1 MRLMYTSPSSRA
13 EGNTLPEG
21 KEQQFTQTQVGLL
34 GLGAYVPAAVLTND
48 DWAKYVDTSDEW
60 ITARTGI
67 KRRHIAAEE
76 ECTAD
81 LARALIFI
89 EERLQHPEVLI
100 PHQLAKISLR
110 YEQGGCG
117 PAQHYPSASPA
128 ARSLWGHKA
137 HSSFTAYF
145 HDPPIPWPWLY
156 SCRLA
161 RTKWLP

>member
-21 KEQQFTQTQVGLL
+21 KEQQFTQTQVGPL
-34 GLGAYVPAAVLTND
+34 GLGPYVPAAVMTND
-48 DWAKYVDTSDEW
+48 DRAKYVDTSGEW

-76 ECTAD
+76 ESTAD

-100 PHQLAKISLR
+100 PHQFAKISLR
-110 YEQGGCG
+110 HEQGGCG
-117 PAQHYPSASPA
+117 PAQHYPSVASGKVFVGTQSA
-128 ARSLWGHKA
+128 LIVYG
-137 HSSFTAYF
+137 
-145 HDPPIPWPWLY
+145 L
-156 SCRLA
+156 
-161 RTKWLP
+161 LP

>member
-81 LARALIFI
+81 LALAAARRALDDARLPPEPV
-89 EERLQHPEVLI
+89 EEIIVASDNPEV
-100 PHQLAKISLR
+100 
-110 YEQGGCG
+110 
-117 PAQHYPSASPA
+117 
-128 ARSLWGHKA
+128 
-137 HSSFTAYF
+137 
-145 HDPPIPWPWLY
+145 
-156 SCRLA
+156 
-161 RTKWLP
+161 